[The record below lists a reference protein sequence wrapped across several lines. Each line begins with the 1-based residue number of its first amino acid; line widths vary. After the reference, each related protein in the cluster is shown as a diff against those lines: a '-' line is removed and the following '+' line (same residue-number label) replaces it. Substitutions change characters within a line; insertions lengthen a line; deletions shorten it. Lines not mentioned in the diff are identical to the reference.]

1 MALDEPREDDE
12 ILEDDGLRFLMD
24 RQLFEISKPI
34 RIDFEETET
43 GGAFNISSTI
53 VQNNCS
59 IAENPDK
66 CYASCSL

>member
-1 MALDEPREDDE
+1 MALDEPREGDE
-12 ILEDDGLRFLMD
+12 ILEDAGLRFLMD

-43 GGAFNISSTI
+43 GGEFNISSTI

-59 IAENPDK
+59 IAENPDA
-66 CYASCSL
+66 CYASCSI